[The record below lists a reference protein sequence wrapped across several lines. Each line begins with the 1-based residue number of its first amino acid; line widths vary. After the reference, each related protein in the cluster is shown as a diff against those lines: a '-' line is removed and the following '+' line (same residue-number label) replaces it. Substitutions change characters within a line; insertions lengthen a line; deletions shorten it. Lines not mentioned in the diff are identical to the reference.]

1 MIRTASVNRD
11 TNETKIT
18 GSVNIDGIGTAI
30 VDTGIGFFDHMLEQ
44 LAKHGGMDITL
55 TAKGDLHIDAHH
67 TVEDCGYV
75 IGQAIRDAL
84 SDKRGIKRYGSAY
97 IPMDEALSRSVVDF
111 CGRPYLVFNVHFP
124 RDTVGGVDVEVFR
137 EFFLAF
143 TASAGAN
150 LHIENLYGLNTHHI
164 IESCFKAVAKSIK
177 EAVSI
182 DARLAD
188 VLPSTKGT
196 L

>member
-1 MIRTASVNRD
+1 MGCGGSILFRNSILKNEGDIMARKFDVTRN

-18 GSVNIDGIGTAI
+18 GSINLDGQGIAKI
-30 VDTGIGFFDHMLEQ
+30 DTGIGFFDHMLEQ

-75 IGQAIRDAL
+75 VGEAIREAL
-84 SDKRGIKRYGSAY
+84 GDKKGINRYGSAY
-97 IPMDEALSRSVVDF
+97 IPMDETLSRSVVDF
-111 CGRPYLVFNVHFP
+111 CGRPYLVWNVNFP
-124 RDTVGGVDVEVFR
+124 RDTVGGVDIEVFR

-150 LHIENLYGLNTHHI
+150 LHVENLYG
-164 IESCFKAVAKSIK
+164 FKH
-177 EAVSI
+177 
-182 DARLAD
+182 
-188 VLPSTKGT
+188 PPYY
-196 L
+196 

>member
-1 MIRTASVNRD
+1 MTRMASVKRD
-11 TNETKIT
+11 TNETKIS
-18 GSVNIDGIGTAI
+18 GSVNLEGKGIANI
-30 VDTGIGFFDHMLEQ
+30 DTGIGFFDHMLEQ
-44 LAKHGGMDITL
+44 LAKHGGIDITL
-55 TAKGDLHIDAHH
+55 KAEGDLHIDAHH

-75 IGQAIRDAL
+75 IGQAIRESL
-84 SDKRGIKRYGSAY
+84 GDKKGINRYGHSY
-97 IPMDEALSRSVVDF
+97 IPMDETLSRSVVDF
-111 CGRPYLVFNVHFP
+111 CGRPYLVWNVNFS
-124 RDTVGGVDVEVFR
+124 RDSVGGVDIEVFR

-150 LHIENLYGLNTHHI
+150 LHVENLYGLNTHHI

-177 EAVSI
+177 EAVAV